1 MGHRMSSTTKATP
14 ADIYRQLKDLILSFV
29 FYPGVRVTENELADR
44 FHVSRTPVREALQR
58 LAAEGYV
65 TILPKQGCFVR
76 DIDIDEI
83 NHYYDVRIGL
93 EMLALELACQAM
105 SDSQLKKLAAAWDPE
120 QVPSK
125 PPTVAAMVARDESF
139 HLALAAGTGNAV
151 LAGYLK
157 DVNDHIHIVRRL
169 DFTDPTRIEQT
180 YREHH
185 EVVQRLLARDVDGAK
200 QLLQRHIRKSAEVAK
215 AITLTQL
222 AQQRILAH
230 AKR

>member
-1 MGHRMSSTTKATP
+1 MSTAAKPTP
-14 ADIYRQLKDLILSFV
+14 ADIYRQLKELILGFAL
-29 FYPGVRVTENELADR
+29 YPGARVTENELADR

-83 NHYYDVRIGL
+83 NQYYEVRIGL
-93 EMLALELACQAM
+93 ELRALELACQAM
-105 SDSQLKKLAAAWDPE
+105 PDGQLRKLAAAWDPQ
-120 QVPSK
+120 QVPRR
-125 PPTVAAMVARDESF
+125 PPGVAAMVARDEGF
-139 HLALAAGTGNAV
+139 HLALAAGTGNGV
-151 LAGYLK
+151 LAAYLK

-169 DFTDPTRIEQT
+169 DFTDPERIEQT
-180 YREHH
+180 YREHQ
-185 EVVQRLLARDVDGAK
+185 EVVQHLLARDLDAAR
-200 QLLQRHIRKSAEVAK
+200 QLLERHIRKSAEVAK

-222 AQQRILAH
+222 AQQRIRAQ

>member
-1 MGHRMSSTTKATP
+1 MSSTAKNTP
-14 ADIYRQLKDLILSFV
+14 AEIYRQLKDLILGFV
-29 FYPGVRVTENELADR
+29 FYPGARVTENELADR

-83 NHYYDVRIGL
+83 NQYYEVRIGL
-93 EMLALELACQAM
+93 ELRALDLACLTM
-105 SDSQLKKLAAAWDPE
+105 SDNQLNKLAAAWDPA

-125 PPTVAAMVARDESF
+125 PPTVAAMVARDEGF
-139 HLALAAGTGNAV
+139 HLALATGTGNAV

-169 DFTDPTRIEQT
+169 DFTDATRIEQT
-180 YREHH
+180 YQEHH
-185 EVVQRLLARDVDGAK
+185 EVVQRLLARDIDGAR
-200 QLLQRHIRKSAEVAK
+200 QLLERHIRKSADVAK

-222 AQQRILAH
+222 AQQRIRAQ

>member
-1 MGHRMSSTTKATP
+1 MSSTTKATP

-29 FYPGVRVTENELADR
+29 FYPGARVTENELADR

-93 EMLALELACQAM
+93 EMLALEFACQTM
-105 SDSQLKKLAAAWDPE
+105 SDSQLKKLAAAWHPK
-120 QVPSK
+120 QVPGK

-151 LAGYLK
+151 LAAYLK

-200 QLLQRHIRKSAEVAK
+200 LLLQRHIRKSAEVAK